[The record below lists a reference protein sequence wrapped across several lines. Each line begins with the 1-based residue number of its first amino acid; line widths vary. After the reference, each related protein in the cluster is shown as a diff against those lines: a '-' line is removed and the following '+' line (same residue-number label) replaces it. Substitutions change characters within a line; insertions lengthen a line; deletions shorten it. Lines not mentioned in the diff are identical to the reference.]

1 MLMSLATFIE
11 QYFTVLDDQLTIS
24 GNYQCRVS
32 AICLGLALVIP
43 VLILKAQKPA
53 AKPQPPISWSQGKL
67 QYAPD
72 SLGNRIP
79 DFSYCGYKAGEESIP
94 KISNGVMV
102 PLIAGDATALIQTAI
117 DYVGKLPLDKNGFRG
132 AVFLERGTYNVGG
145 SLIIK
150 NSGVVIRGSG
160 STDAGTIV
168 RSTNRDRATLIQ
180 IKGID
185 DRKINTPGLVIS
197 DGYVPV
203 NANTITIP
211 KAEGY
216 KIGDL
221 IMVTRRSTAEW
232 IAELGAD
239 HFGGGITAL
248 GWKPDQRNIVWNH
261 VITAVN
267 GNRISFDGPLTT
279 ALDKKFGDAYINSY
293 SWPGRINNC
302 GIENLQLVS
311 TCDPSN
317 PKDED
322 HAWNAIG
329 IENSI
334 DTWVRQVVFKHFAG
348 SAVAVYATS
357 TRATIEDC
365 ISQQPVSEIG
375 GERRN
380 TYYTEGQQ
388 ILFQRCYGENGMHD
402 FGTGFCAPGPNAFVQ
417 CHSQQPYGFSGG
429 LDSWSSG
436 VLFDVVT
443 IDGQAIS
450 FMNRGQDGQGA
461 GWNIANSVLW
471 NCSASRIDC
480 YKPPTAQNWS
490 LGSWSQFAGDGYWG
504 ESNNSI
510 EPRSLYYQQ
519 LKERLGK
526 PLKDRV
532 QVMDIETD
540 ATSSPTVEQAA
551 TLTKMAYAPAET
563 VLEYILKAP
572 TREPLTIPGNY
583 IKTIRETDIPK
594 AAVAINVPALQTK
607 NGWLVRGD
615 QLIIGS
621 RSGVPWWNGS
631 SRLYAAAKA
640 GPAITRYVP
649 GRTGNG
655 LTDDLTA
662 LTDTMLAKNITAI
675 EQNYGLWYDRRR
687 DDHERIRRM
696 DGDVWPPFY
705 ELPFARSG
713 KELAWDG
720 LSKYDLTKYNYWYWN
735 RLKQFADL
743 ADQKGLV
750 LIHQD
755 YFQHNIIEA
764 GAHYADFPWRTANNI
779 NSTGFPEPVPYAGD
793 KRLFMA
799 EQFYDTAIDVR
810 RELNRKYIRQC
821 LDNFSNNNGVIQL
834 IGEEFTGPLHFV
846 QFWLNTIREWE
857 QEKGK
862 KEIIGLATT
871 RDVQDAILANPAFA
885 SLIDIIDIRYW
896 YYQAD
901 GSSYAP
907 KGGQSL
913 APRQHARI
921 LKPKSTSPEQVYRAV
936 LEYKTKFPD
945 KAVMYSADAYDR
957 NGWAVLMAGGSF
969 ANLNIKNKEFLAA
982 ASQMRPITKGD
993 SKQWELSNAQ
1003 TGYIIYEASGSS
1015 LSVEPPAGNYDAVW
1029 INTMNGQ
1036 EKKGKTVRGGKAIS
1050 MSKPSGGNWVL
1061 WLKKK

>member
-1 MLMSLATFIE
+1 
-11 QYFTVLDDQLTIS
+11 
-24 GNYQCRVS
+24 
-32 AICLGLALVIP
+32 LVIP
-43 VLILKAQKPA
+43 FLLLNAQKPA

-67 QYAPD
+67 HYSPD

-94 KISNGVMV
+94 KISNGVLV

-132 AVFLERGTYNVGG
+132 AVFLEKGTYNVGG
-145 SLIIK
+145 SLLIR
-150 NSGVVIRGSG
+150 NSGVVLRGSG
-160 STDAGTIV
+160 STDGGTIIH
-168 RSTNRDRATLIQ
+168 STNRDRETLIQ
-180 IKGID
+180 IRGKNDIKLWSAGWGVND
-185 DRKINTPGLVIS
+185 D
-197 DGYVPV
+197 YVPV
-203 NANTITIP
+203 NANSFSVQQNHSF
-211 KAEGY
+211 KV
-216 KIGDL
+216 GDSVL
-221 IMVTRRSTAEW
+221 IIRESTAQW
-232 IAELGAD
+232 ITDLGTE

-248 GWKPDQRNIVWNH
+248 GWKPGQREIVWSR
-261 VITAVN
+261 VITAMNENRVN
-267 GNRISFDGPLTT
+267 IDVPLTT
-279 ALDKKFGDAYINSY
+279 ALDKRYGGGFIIGY
-293 SWPGRINNC
+293 SWPGRISNC
-302 GIENLQLVS
+302 GVENIQLVS
-311 TCDPSN
+311 TYDPAN

-322 HAWNAIG
+322 HAWNAISMD
-329 IENSI
+329 NSI
-334 DTWVRQVVFKHFAG
+334 DTWVRQIVFRHFAG
-348 SAVAVYATS
+348 SAVAVYGTS
-357 TRATIEDC
+357 SRATVEDC

-380 TYYTEGQQ
+380 TFYTEGQQ
-388 ILFQRCYGENGMHD
+388 TLFQRCYGENGMHD

-436 VLFDVVT
+436 VLFDIVT
-443 IDGQAIS
+443 VDGQAIS

-471 NCSASRIDC
+471 NCSAARIDC

-490 LGSWSQFAGDGYWG
+490 LGSWSQFSGDGYWG

-551 TLTKMAYAPAET
+551 ALTKNAYAPAET
-563 VLEYILKAP
+563 VFEYILEAP
-572 TREPLTIPGNY
+572 KREPLTIPGKY
-583 IKTIRETDIPK
+583 IKTIKETDIPRP
-594 AAVAINVPALQTK
+594 AVATKASALQIK

-615 QLIIGS
+615 QLILGA
-621 RSGVPWWNGS
+621 RSSVPWWNGS
-631 SRLYAAAKA
+631 SRLYAAVKA

-649 GRTGNG
+649 GRNGNG
-655 LTDDLTA
+655 LTDDLAA
-662 LTDTMLAKNITAI
+662 LTDTMLSKNITAI

-799 EQFYDTAIDVR
+799 EQFYDTSIVVR

-862 KEIIGLATT
+862 KELIGLATT

-901 GSSYAP
+901 GTGYEP

-913 APRQHARI
+913 APRQHARL

-936 LEYKTKFPD
+936 LEYKTRFPD

-969 ANLNIKNKEFLAA
+969 ANLNLKNSRFLSA
-982 ASQMRPITKGD
+982 ASQMQPVTKVN
-993 SKQWELSNAQ
+993 SKQWELSNTQ
-1003 TGYIIYEASGSS
+1003 TGYIIYEPSGSS
-1015 LSVEPPAGNYDAVW
+1015 LSVEPAAGNYDALW
-1029 INTMNGQ
+1029 INTINGQ
-1036 EKKGKTVRGGKAIS
+1036 EKMDKAVKGGKAIS
-1050 MSKPSGGNWVL
+1050 LVKPSGGTWAL